1 MGVSKIETVEEQ
13 VAGASFRVKSS
24 EYFNASRLIDTEAE
38 LEKLIM
44 N

>member
-1 MGVSKIETVEEQ
+1 
-13 VAGASFRVKSS
+13 VKSS

-44 N
+44 NWSKLEGFWSKQKEAR